1 MLDDAA
7 AEEGHKNADLSE
19 VLDEI
24 PGTMSD
30 EQLAEQFNAAVL
42 AGHELDMGQ
51 EAPSKRSRGAMGSRS
66 KRSTSMFN
74 ESTIW
79 FGRTPLVMRTDT
91 PAAW

>member
-7 AEEGHKNADLSE
+7 AEEGFKNTDPNELF
-19 VLDEI
+19 DEI
-24 PGTMSD
+24 PGTMND

-42 AGHELDMGQ
+42 VGHELEMGQ
-51 EAPSKRSRGAMGSRS
+51 EAPSKRSRGPTGPRS
-66 KRSTSMFN
+66 KRSTSMLN